1 MGALMGPELKSC
13 RVHLTRKPSCNAG
26 YADEV
31 HVHCPHGALNGTEL
45 ASSWK
50 RQCETVGERG
60 GLGFGLYSGGING
73 EGEGVGGGN

>member
-1 MGALMGPELKSC
+1 MGAGIKKLPRTLDSKAQLQC
-13 RVHLTRKPSCNAG
+13 RVRRRGTR
-26 YADEV
+26 
-31 HVHCPHGALNGTEL
+31 PHGALNGTEL

-60 GLGFGLYSGGING
+60 GFGFGLYSGGING